1 MNEPTNPI
9 STIEATLSSTPDV
22 KPGYKTTEFWMTA
35 AAALIGLLLASGV
48 IPSDSGIDKALGM
61 AAAALAAMGY
71 TFARGM
77 AKQSVK
83 LLLLGIVL
91 VGMAGCTTALKS
103 DKIVSVKQ
111 RTFGI
116 QIGASPSTQTP
127 EIKLGLVTT
136 VFQLIPTTTNGPIY
150 SPKFF
155 DTFEIGQSANPF
167 NTSVRENTGSGD
179 VQVTTNAQGSA
190 IIPKIPAAMEVEG
203 SRVQGSGQTTP
214 AQ

>member
-77 AKQSVK
+77 AKSGVVK
-83 LLLLGIVL
+83 LLLICGLVL
-91 VGMAGCTTALKS
+91 SASGCTTALKS

-203 SRVQGSGQTTP
+203 TKGAGQTTP